1 MHPFVSWLRKNSPPY
16 CDYRFWLIQLLNVI
30 SCVQVTSLPSSGE
43 SVVAL
48 SRTLETSWVL
58 KSFVLFFLVAAL
70 SSGIIFGL
78 RGSISTIFVTLFFLT
93 PKLLSWSAL
102 SYDRVILAR
111 VTVISGLSIGV
122 AYLVSRERNA
132 RLNLQVLNEKMK
144 EIIREKDRFFKLAS
158 EAQENERRR
167 ISRDLHDD
175 SLQLLAAVL
184 HQLDGAIKAEDGEK
198 AKTQMVRAKATITQT
213 TDAIRRYCEAL
224 RPQLLDTLGLV
235 ASVEW
240 IAEELEKTSGIKVDF
255 ESEGESHPIRD
266 DDRIHVF
273 RVMQEAFHNIE
284 KHSKAT
290 AVRVRW
296 KYSEEDLEISV
307 TDNGIGMW
315 NFGSSP
321 ARSLGIQGMYERM
334 ELVGGKLKI
343 ESQPGFGTKVS
354 LQIPFES
361 IIL

>member
-1 MHPFVSWLRKNSPPY
+1 MHSFVSWIRKNTPPY
-16 CDYRFWLIQLLNVI
+16 RDYRFWLIQVLNVI
-30 SCVQVTSLPSSGE
+30 SCIQITTLPSSGE
-43 SVVAL
+43 SVEAL
-48 SRTLETSWVL
+48 GRTLETSWVL
-58 KSFVLFFLVAAL
+58 KSFVLFYLVAAL

-78 RGSISTIFVTLFFLT
+78 HGSISTTLVTLLFLT
-93 PKLLSWSAL
+93 PKLISWSAL
-102 SYDRVILAR
+102 SYDGVILAR
-111 VTVISGLSIGV
+111 VAVISGLSIGV

-132 RLNLQVLNEKMK
+132 RLNLQALNEKMK
-144 EIIREKDRFFKLAS
+144 VIIREKDRFFKLAS

-184 HQLDGAIKAEDGEK
+184 HQLDRAISAEDAEK
-198 AKTQMVRAKATITQT
+198 ARAQMVRAKATITQT
-213 TDAIRRYCEAL
+213 ADAIRRYCEAL

-240 IAEELEKTSGIKVDF
+240 IAQELENTSGIKVNF
-255 ESEGESHPIRD
+255 ESEGAVRWIRD
-266 DDRIHVF
+266 EDKIHVF

-296 KYSEEDLEISV
+296 EYSEEDLEISV

-315 NFGSSP
+315 NFGPSP
-321 ARSLGIQGMYERM
+321 ARSLGIRGMYERM
-334 ELVGGKLKI
+334 ELVGGTLNI